1 MWVFVHTKRRF
12 QAEIGAGRVQNL
24 CCEVFHLLPSALSV
38 STAYVYVW
46 TAHSLHFTYFF
57 KINFIIRFSSL
68 SDPISILFEKSEIEI
83 LFASLVDLV
92 APRKIH
98 SRPSWLRVHGG
109 IHANETSARMWN
121 ELSVCGHWFAVHLHF
136 RHELNHENGAVE
148 RARK

>member
-1 MWVFVHTKRRF
+1 MWVFVHTKRQFRV
-12 QAEIGAGRVQNL
+12 EIGAGRVQKI
-24 CCEVFHLLPSALSV
+24 CEVFHLLPSALCLESLCV
-38 STAYVYVW
+38 VW
-46 TAHSLHFTYFF
+46 TTHSLHFTYFF
-57 KINFIIRFSSL
+57 KINFIIRFSSH

-98 SRPSWLRVHGG
+98 SGPSWLRVHGG

-136 RHELNHENGAVE
+136 RHELNHENGAAE